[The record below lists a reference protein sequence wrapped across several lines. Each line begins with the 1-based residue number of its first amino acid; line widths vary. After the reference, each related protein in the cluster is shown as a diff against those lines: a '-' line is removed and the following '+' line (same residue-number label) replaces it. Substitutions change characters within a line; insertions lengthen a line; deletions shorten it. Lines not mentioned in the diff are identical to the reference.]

1 MEEKKLS
8 YEEMEEML
16 ENELKEVDGR
26 KFWKTLL
33 IEQIINNDET
43 EYNLTES
50 ELDNAVENLMA
61 NDYMW
66 QEIDIALGEE
76 LENFRK

>member
-16 ENELKEVDGR
+16 ENELKEVDGK

-33 IEQIINNDET
+33 IEQIINNDEI

-66 QEIDIALGEE
+66 QEIDNALGEE

>member
-8 YEEMEEML
+8 YEKMEEML

-66 QEIDIALGEE
+66 QEIDNALGEE
-76 LENFRK
+76 LGNFRK

>member
-33 IEQIINNDET
+33 IEQIINNDEI
-43 EYNLTES
+43 EYNLTKS

-66 QEIDIALGEE
+66 QEIDNALGEE

>member
-8 YEEMEEML
+8 YEKMEEML

-50 ELDNAVENLMA
+50 ELDNAIENLMA

-76 LENFRK
+76 LANFKK